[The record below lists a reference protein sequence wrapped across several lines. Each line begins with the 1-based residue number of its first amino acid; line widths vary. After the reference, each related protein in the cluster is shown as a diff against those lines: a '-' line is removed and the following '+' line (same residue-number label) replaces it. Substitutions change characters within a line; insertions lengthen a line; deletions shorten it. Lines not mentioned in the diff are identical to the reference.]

1 MRMVCLQCFVRNKKY
16 ILQGEDMEKVY
27 EVEFMEYT
35 NCMKDTVSNQA
46 KEIGDRKYIGV
57 GKEPFL
63 VRESELEKYR
73 AWGNGFRII
82 RFVGNIIV

>member
-1 MRMVCLQCFVRNKKY
+1 
-16 ILQGEDMEKVY
+16 MEKVY

-35 NCMKDTVSNQA
+35 NSMRDTVCNKH
-46 KEIGDRKYIGV
+46 KEIGDMKYITV

-73 AWGNGFRII
+73 AWGGGFRYIE
-82 RFVGNIIV
+82 FVGNIII